1 MYLLEEEEE
10 EEEKEEREK
19 ERERECARARERE
32 RVLASDAAIGFG
44 GSRFIST
51 KVHC

>member
-1 MYLLEEEEE
+1 MVAVYGCGGAWLTSDVML
-10 EEEKEEREK
+10 R
-19 ERERECARARERE
+19 RERE
-32 RVLASDAAIGFG
+32 RLLASDAAIGFG